1 MNHKNGSLRTAGLNI
16 TSVGGHIWEG
26 WRFIVETNRTLFCC
40 FHHVPSSTRSIL
52 TRNGQKKNTNIQL
65 IDGRESEPIRD
76 SVCGFLNH
84 NDRGQA
90 LCSTLPP
97 SSLVSRPYSVLL
109 LNTVLACFLML
120 IQDGAISLQIQCT
133 RAENLNPALSA
144 NLQLN
149 SICFCCSSGWY
160 RELLCV
166 LKIVGKVDKRF
177 F

>member
-1 MNHKNGSLRTAGLNI
+1 MKIYSGNKSNTFLLFSSRTEFDSEHSHKEWT
-16 TSVGGHIWEG
+16 
-26 WRFIVETNRTLFCC
+26 
-40 FHHVPSSTRSIL
+40 
-52 TRNGQKKNTNIQL
+52 KKNNKKKNIQL

-120 IQDGAISLQIQCT
+120 IQDGAISLQIQCP

-149 SICFCCSSGWY
+149 SICFCCSSG
-160 RELLCV
+160 
-166 LKIVGKVDKRF
+166 
-177 F
+177 